1 MRRIAWVLFG
11 ASFGTLAT
19 AQIPDVLVKVDGLL
33 HYRSE
38 AKGKTTL
45 RAYDS
50 LGNYGTVGLS
60 FTLEPGFQVLIAQR
74 FQAIDDSADED
85 QLDLMFVED
94 RGFWRVGKQIMPFGA
109 NGIVRE
115 NSYGARFETNLGSDA
130 LPASLAAVDGGTG
143 RQRGVM
149 GRVGT
154 RLGFSFAIGN
164 RFGLDPASFATFR
177 RPEDSPGKGYGYREM
192 YGVDY
197 ARKLGQLNVRVEHV
211 VLRRPER
218 DTDEDNSFTDI
229 YLWLEPELR
238 KTLGIGLGRDWEDN
252 STHIR
257 VLAKIPAALG
267 MWFEPM
273 LLMKNGE
280 VRSFGV
286 SLRVRF

>member
-1 MRRIAWVLFG
+1 VKKALFALLGVSLPGLG
-11 ASFGTLAT
+11 A
-19 AQIPDVLVKVDGLL
+19 AQIPDVLVKVDALL
-33 HYRSE
+33 HYRTE
-38 AKGKTTL
+38 TKGKTTL

-85 QLDLMFVED
+85 QLDQMFVED
-94 RGFWRVGKQIMPFGA
+94 RGFWKVGKQIMPFGA

-130 LPASLAAVDGGTG
+130 LPASLAAVDGGSG

-149 GRVGT
+149 GRIGT
-154 RLGFSFAIGN
+154 RLGFSFAVGN
-164 RFGLDPASFATFR
+164 RFGLDPATLAYFR
-177 RPEDSPGKGYGYREM
+177 RPEESPGKSRGFKEI

-197 ARKLGQLNVRVEHV
+197 SRKLGQLHARLEHV
-211 VLRRPER
+211 VMKHPEQSV
-218 DTDEDNSFTDI
+218 DDEAAYTDLYFS
-229 YLWLEPELR
+229 LEPEPR
-238 KTLGIGLGRDWEDN
+238 KSIGIGFSRDWENAD
-252 STHIR
+252 THIR
-257 VLAKIPAALG
+257 VTGQIPASLG
-267 MWFEPM
+267 AWLEPI
-273 LLMKNGE
+273 LLIKNGE